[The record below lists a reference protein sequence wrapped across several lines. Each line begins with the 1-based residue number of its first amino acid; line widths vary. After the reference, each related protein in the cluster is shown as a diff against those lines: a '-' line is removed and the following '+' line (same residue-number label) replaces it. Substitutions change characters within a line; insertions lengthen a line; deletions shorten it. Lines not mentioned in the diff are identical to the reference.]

1 MEALLTLVLRL
12 AVLALV
18 IQKPVEIMELFHL
31 NQQKFNPEQVHKLFA
46 EVIYDDALV
55 PAEYTDIKAI
65 SLPSEFGIRL
75 WGHQFL

>member
-12 AVLALV
+12 AVLTLV
-18 IQKPVEIMELFHL
+18 IQQPVEIVELFHLL

-65 SLPSEFGIRL
+65 SLASEFGIRL
-75 WGHQFL
+75 